1 MTDLLLSA
9 VHFLLVFA
17 LVAVLA
23 AQYVLIR
30 PGLTASDLRL
40 AAHLDRIYGI
50 SAVLLLGVGFSRV
63 YWGAKGSSFYLSNPL
78 FWTKIG
84 LFMTVAILSIP
95 PTLRFIQWSKQVHS
109 QPEFLPSEEQVRR
122 LQRWLRAEVFV
133 LMCIPFVAAAMAR
146 GMGPS

>member
-1 MTDLLLSA
+1 MSDVLLSSF
-9 VHFLLVFA
+9 HFLLIFM

-30 PGLTASDLRL
+30 PGMTMSGLRL

-50 SAVLLLGVGFSRV
+50 SAVLLLGVGFARV
-63 YWGAKGSSFYLSNPL
+63 FWGTKGSPFYLSNPL

-95 PTLRFIQWSKQVHS
+95 PTLRLIRWTKQTEL
-109 QPEFLPSEEQVRR
+109 QTEFLPPTEQIFRI
-122 LQRWLRAEVFV
+122 QRWLRAEAAV
-133 LMCIPFVAAAMAR
+133 LLLIPFLAAAMAR
-146 GMGPS
+146 GYGL